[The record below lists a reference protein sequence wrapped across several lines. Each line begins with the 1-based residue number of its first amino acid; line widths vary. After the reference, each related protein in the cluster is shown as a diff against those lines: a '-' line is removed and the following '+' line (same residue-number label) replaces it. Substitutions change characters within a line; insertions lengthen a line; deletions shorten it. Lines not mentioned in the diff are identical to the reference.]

1 MYSRSVLLLAGT
13 LCSCVLVLILVTQ
26 FQHALVL
33 IDGVCSA
40 WACLGKPGWGQ
51 NSPICDAGI
60 IIPPLPEKNAI
71 QKYQMTSEFIEQRRQ
86 ALQVYVNRVV
96 SN

>member
-1 MYSRSVLLLAGT
+1 MGL
-13 LCSCVLVLILVTQ
+13 
-26 FQHALVL
+26 
-33 IDGVCSA
+33 SA
-40 WACLGKPGWGQ
+40 EVRVDL
-51 NSPICDAGI
+51 NHYIRDAGI

-96 SN
+96 SY